1 MVRLS
6 VFLKNTT
13 LLCSVRFGQLS
24 RTRRPRTLARS
35 LAPSNVSAAR
45 PKGRASRRR
54 IINSPRLLSE
64 VTVLRLYC
72 SVSWGVEGRLLSLIL
87 PAVAAGRRRGVWW
100 SYSVKYAWQPH
111 WQEVPEG

>member
-13 LLCSVRFGQLS
+13 LLCASDQLS

>member
-13 LLCSVRFGQLS
+13 LLCASDQLS

-45 PKGRASRRR
+45 PKGRASRLR
-54 IINSPRLLSE
+54 IINSPRLLSK
-64 VTVLRLYC
+64 VTVGAIAVYPGGMKVG
-72 SVSWGVEGRLLSLIL
+72 VSR
-87 PAVAAGRRRGVWW
+87 
-100 SYSVKYAWQPH
+100 
-111 WQEVPEG
+111 